1 MKKLTEESLLGQQK
15 DLTEEAATAFT
26 AAFERMVPEVNLP
39 DVAALPSSS
48 TAGEPSAGHGQC
60 VVGLHSAGMHD
71 FWLRKMRVSYA
82 LPERFMK
89 LLDGLKLQGP
99 FFWKE
104 GIPWSSL
111 RLAGKCG
118 CYGIDDAE
126 SKRQSEGVPSRCF
139 KAERLRE
146 VGWNVQQTTRI
157 LGWWNLWNVAV

>member
-26 AAFERMVPEVNLP
+26 AAFERMVPEVNLA

-82 LPERFMK
+82 LPEVHEAFGWLETPGALFLKGRNSLELTPACRK
-89 LLDGLKLQGP
+89 VWLL
-99 FFWKE
+99 WH
-104 GIPWSSL
+104 
-111 RLAGKCG
+111 
-118 CYGIDDAE
+118 
-126 SKRQSEGVPSRCF
+126 
-139 KAERLRE
+139 
-146 VGWNVQQTTRI
+146 
-157 LGWWNLWNVAV
+157 